1 MSVDLVTTF
10 LSAAA
15 LVADAAA
22 SAADAAG
29 TTFTP
34 SRFAGRL
41 HPILVHFPIALVSAA
56 AAIEAWRFLRRER
69 GVSAASAPLLTAAA
83 LTALAA
89 TGSGWLNAAWEHG
102 SDASDHLA
110 RHRWLGTIIAVALVG
125 IALIA
130 VRARRQ
136 ASTLGG
142 SAGSFVLAQRL
153 GALGG
158 AAIVGLVG
166 HLGGELVHGEDY
178 LQKGLLSRP
187 SSGSARHATGAGQ
200 SASSMAGSAG
210 IVPEGASSEDIF
222 FLTKIQP
229 IFAAHCEEC
238 HGAEKQKGGL
248 RLVPVGAAFDGPADK
263 WVIVERHPELSELI
277 NRVTLLRDDPDAMPP
292 KGDGLSEDEIKLL
305 ERWIRDGAYVPA
317 SERAA
322 SVLERP
328 ATTTDVPPKPT
339 AAIERSIEQCV
350 ACGAIAQPIY
360 GGAPLFEVNA
370 SRATPPWSDAQLS
383 NLLGACD
390 AIAALNLAHSHVTDT
405 GLASLPPMAEL
416 LRLRLDETS
425 LGDAAIEP
433 LLACGKLS
441 SINLVGTSVS
451 DAGLERLLG
460 LPSLR
465 QVYVWRSKVTPAGV
479 ERAARLRP
487 DVEIVDGAGR

>member
-1 MSVDLVTTF
+1 MSVDLVTTL
-10 LSAAA
+10 LSATH
-15 LVADAAA
+15 LVADAATN
-22 SAADAAG
+22 AADAA
-29 TTFTP
+29 TIFTP

-41 HPILVHFPIALVSAA
+41 HPILVHFPIALVTAA
-56 AAIEAWRFLRRER
+56 AAIEVWRLLRRER
-69 GVSAASAPLLTAAA
+69 GVSGASAPLLMAAA
-83 LTALAA
+83 ITALAA

-102 SDASDHLA
+102 GDASDHLT
-110 RHRWLGTIIAVALVG
+110 RHRWLGTIIAFALLGVAIV
-125 IALIA
+125 AM
-130 VRARRQ
+130 RARRQ

-142 SAGSFVLAQRL
+142 SAGSFVIAQRF

-158 AAIVGLVG
+158 AAVVALVG

-178 LQKGLLSRP
+178 LQKGLVSRP
-187 SSGSARHATGAGQ
+187 SSGAAKRST
-200 SASSMAGSAG
+200 SMASSGSANG
-210 IVPEGASSEDIF
+210 IPEGASSEDIF

-229 IFAAHCEEC
+229 IFAAHCAEC

-248 RLVPVGAAFDGPADK
+248 RLVPIGAAFDGPADK
-263 WVIVERHPELSELI
+263 WVIIERHPEQSELI

-292 KGDGLSEDEIKLL
+292 KGEGLSEDEIKLL

-322 SVLERP
+322 SLIERP
-328 ATTTDVPPKPT
+328 EATADVPPKPT

-370 SRATPPWSDAQLS
+370 SLATPPWSDAQLS

-390 AIAALNLAHSHVTDT
+390 AIVALNLARSRVTDA
-405 GLASLPPMAEL
+405 GVAALPPMAEL

-433 LLACGKLS
+433 FLSCGKLS
-441 SINLVGTSVS
+441 SVNLVGTAVT

-465 QVYVWRSKVTPAGV
+465 EVYVWRSKVTSVGMD
-479 ERAARLRP
+479 RAARLRP
-487 DVEIVDGAGR
+487 DVEIVDGVRR